1 MLNITQCYNDSPT
14 CYFDPIYQHIF
25 CVCDDI
31 ATFVYGDIDCRFLLR
46 WCTSSPPSFYGGA
59 LAARAGRTGILN
71 IEKSMRVHVT
81 RPYQMTR
88 DT

>member
-14 CYFDPIYQHIF
+14 CYFDLICQHIF
-25 CVCDDI
+25 HVCDDI
-31 ATFVYGDIDCRFLLR
+31 ATFVYGDIEWD
-46 WCTSSPPSFYGGA
+46 SFYGGA
-59 LAARAGRTGILN
+59 PAARAGRTGILN

-81 RPYQMTR
+81 RPYEMTR